1 MTTEARDN
9 LKFLATLERHLGILE
24 SAPLPA
30 VLDAIAPLLAA
41 LRLVLP
47 HAMFHRLL
55 RVVNTSNPVPT
66 NEHELGN
73 KECPGII

>member
-1 MTTEARDN
+1 MLCGLQMTTEARDN

-41 LRLVLP
+41 LRLVL
-47 HAMFHRLL
+47 HISCCM
-55 RVVNTSNPVPT
+55 T
-66 NEHELGN
+66 
-73 KECPGII
+73 C

>member
-1 MTTEARDN
+1 MTAEARNN

-41 LRLVLP
+41 LRLVRSRTLY
-47 HAMFHRLL
+47 A
-55 RVVNTSNPVPT
+55 
-66 NEHELGN
+66 
-73 KECPGII
+73 

>member
-9 LKFLATLERHLGILE
+9 LKFLAMLERHLGILE

-47 HAMFHRLL
+47 HTMLHE
-55 RVVNTSNPVPT
+55 VPSIVDSQV
-66 NEHELGN
+66 ESRSDE
-73 KECPGII
+73 EV

>member
-41 LRLVLP
+41 LRLVL
-47 HAMFHRLL
+47 LY
-55 RVVNTSNPVPT
+55 TISISCQ
-66 NEHELGN
+66 G
-73 KECPGII
+73 